1 MKTINA
7 KTIVTLA
14 VVIILFPLGY
24 SIVSS
29 VFSMGAQSSE
39 PFLQKVDPQ
48 VALQKVGPELA
59 DKCVLETKYP
69 ECDPRYYHMDVLKQ
83 VRDDAMRDGK
93 RGGVSFNDCRGCHTS
108 REQFCDRCHDAV
120 NLNLDRSCFRCHYY
134 PPSEELSASPGE

>member
-39 PFLQKVDPQ
+39 PFLQKVDP
-48 VALQKVGPELA
+48 ELA
-59 DKCVLETKYP
+59 DKCILETKYP
-69 ECDPRYYHMDVLKQ
+69 ECDPRYYHMDVLKR

-93 RGGVSFNDCRGCHTS
+93 REGVSFNDCRGCHTS

-120 NLNLDRSCFRCHYY
+120 NLNLARSCFRCHYY
-134 PPSEELSASPGE
+134 PPSEELTTSPGE